1 MMMGFFKLSGEQ
13 SFLHF
18 KEGDYP
24 ANGPFEQ
31 RRLTDRSASAICQHA
46 INLPAKGAIVT
57 FDKSRDNTQTKILRN
72 HASEQITGKTFV
84 LRSDRWGMPDA

>member
-1 MMMGFFKLSGEQ
+1 MPTCNQF
-13 SFLHF
+13 
-18 KEGDYP
+18 
-24 ANGPFEQ
+24 A
-31 RRLTDRSASAICQHA
+31 
-46 INLPAKGAIVT
+46 AKGAIVT